1 MTLTVPEISTLTAL
15 VPVAT
20 LTIGV
25 AIGNRVVIPDGV
37 SESFGYMTTGLLVA
51 LIAIDIMP
59 EILHDARTTP
69 ERLGAAFGF
78 VTGGVLLIGML
89 AAGDIMNTPKDDD
102 PNVAPTLTTPATRL
116 PSRVRS
122 VIKNEPDD
130 QKELAFPIASVVSS
144 FVLLLLDGLLIGIG
158 LESSNE
164 TIIIT
169 LAMIMASTIGLD
181 TFLTGVESAVLFKEC
196 KRPVWENYVI
206 TIVNCG
212 LLLLGGFFGGALEKL
227 KNTKK
232 GTVGFFY
239 ILGTAMA
246 TALAMISQSHKT
258 TVVTEKGPI
267 VWYPQIFLYLGFL
280 IMLVTQWHVKGLQGN
295 LKTLL

>member
-37 SESFGYMTTGLLVA
+37 SESFGYMTPGLLVA

-102 PNVAPTLTTPATRL
+102 PNVE
-116 PSRVRS
+116 
-122 VIKNEPDD
+122 I
-130 QKELAFPIASVVSS
+130 
-144 FVLLLLDGLLIGIG
+144 
-158 LESSNE
+158 
-164 TIIIT
+164 
-169 LAMIMASTIGLD
+169 
-181 TFLTGVESAVLFKEC
+181 
-196 KRPVWENYVI
+196 
-206 TIVNCG
+206 
-212 LLLLGGFFGGALEKL
+212 
-227 KNTKK
+227 
-232 GTVGFFY
+232 
-239 ILGTAMA
+239 
-246 TALAMISQSHKT
+246 
-258 TVVTEKGPI
+258 VVTERMDPVKSPVGP
-267 VWYPQIFLYLGFL
+267 
-280 IMLVTQWHVKGLQGN
+280 VKLHEMALPDRKPTPN
-295 LKTLL
+295 TVIP